1 MHKIFVSY
9 AHVNDLPD
17 PGMEKGWVSIFVDFL
32 NARLPGK
39 VGRAEAIDIWKDD
52 RLSRHEQVTDALRS
66 EISSSSIFLM
76 IASKGYLASEWCTDR
91 ELPQFISENLPGRV
105 FRIELDKID
114 RTLLPEQLRDV
125 VGYKFWTEDS
135 QSKVRRTIIGVPQ
148 RFADE
153 QFFRM
158 LDILV
163 QEMASVLGRVTS
175 SPPDHGTHGGPA
187 GRRYARAAARI
198 AA

>member
-1 MHKIFVSY
+1 M
-9 AHVNDLPD
+9 NDL
-17 PGMEKGWVSIFVDFL
+17 
-32 NARLPGK
+32 R
-39 VGRAEAIDIWKDD
+39 
-52 RLSRHEQVTDALRS
+52 
-66 EISSSSIFLM
+66 
-76 IASKGYLASEWCTDR
+76 
-91 ELPQFISENLPGRV
+91 
-105 FRIELDKID
+105 D

-135 QSKVRRTIIGVPQ
+135 QSKVRRTIIGLPQ

-175 SPPDHGTHGGPA
+175 SPPEHGTRGGQQAGVTPAPQLGLQPETTTGPA
-187 GRRYARAAARI
+187 VFLAGSVTALDEERIRVITYFRQAGLRVMTPETLPFEREAYLKALHAACAHFRRKKRTSFSDAKGKRTTCFGGFRRPTSSRLLGRRAAANHP
-198 AA
+198 